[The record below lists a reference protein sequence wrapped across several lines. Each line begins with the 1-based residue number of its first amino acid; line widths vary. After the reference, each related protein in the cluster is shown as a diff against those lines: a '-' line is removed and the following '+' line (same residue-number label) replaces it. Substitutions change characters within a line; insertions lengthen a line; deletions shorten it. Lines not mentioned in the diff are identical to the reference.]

1 MHNNDATQQR
11 GRGGNSD
18 RIFGRN
24 FSNRLQKLQVQ
35 SGALRERCWPCE
47 ALQNSRSSHVKR
59 LSGFY
64 EGGRLSFGNT
74 QPGFDRS
81 HVRGC
86 LHFNTE
92 VCILTQNTWWWDNK
106 AVPFPE
112 CGEYETVHNEL
123 LSITCILE
131 KIILS
136 FRLPILLLLFFI
148 ILVLWWRDRNVSRQ
162 YWFRLTVYPTQREKR
177 LNVTLADI

>member
-35 SGALRERCWPCE
+35 SGALREQCWPCE

-74 QPGFDRS
+74 QPGFDRLS
-81 HVRGC
+81 WRKHTHTHV
-86 LHFNTE
+86 TPSPQ
-92 VCILTQNTWWWDNK
+92 TQNRFSLPPSGGHQSYTALHVED
-106 AVPFPE
+106 
-112 CGEYETVHNEL
+112 VHRLLNLIIVTHEHNYVERERERGREREREASVYINPNIIMMMNHWNNWNVNVNNEKKL
-123 LSITCILE
+123 H
-131 KIILS
+131 
-136 FRLPILLLLFFI
+136 
-148 ILVLWWRDRNVSRQ
+148 VLMIN
-162 YWFRLTVYPTQREKR
+162 
-177 LNVTLADI
+177 